1 MAATQSAV
9 DRLFAELGFRFQ
21 YVFGRTL
28 RQPGSLAAEVDRQIP
43 RYRDAEPAALLGALR
58 YRLRRDGLTAPLLGE
73 CFALYCGALG
83 ALVPREVLAAARWL
97 SEGGIVELDD
107 PVSRRHAL
115 ALAALACVLHGD
127 GVHLL
132 AAGDA
137 AAKSLA
143 ESIAPLFSRLGLRV
157 GCLARDM
164 SVAAR
169 REVYAA
175 PVVCAA
181 HRELA
186 LDYLRQGIQTGR
198 AGMLRSRLEQLSG
211 VAAPPTLPRLQQ
223 ALVEDADLVMLD
235 DAQVP
240 LVIAA
245 QADQSRERLMYEQ
258 ALELARALAPDADYT
273 VEEGSILLTEP
284 AARLLERLVAPLGG
298 IWSARQR
305 REELITWALE
315 ALHFMQP
322 EVDYRVEN
330 GQVVFPPPAAAAE
343 EPGPDEL
350 ELRKLVEVKE
360 GCRISARPEVLAR
373 MSVPRFFGRYAR
385 VAGVCADA
393 QGLEQDF
400 WSLYTLRTARA
411 GRRSQPVSPSSRVFL
426 TTDAKRAA
434 LVELVRGATQA
445 GRTALVGVRSRPQ
458 AQALQAALA
467 EAALQAVMVLLP
479 IVHTAPGRGEAS
491 ELIVAELPASRRH
504 IAQARR
510 AYAPG
515 SCTLLL
521 SLEDDAVGGQYAW
534 IARLSASPSGELSTR
549 WARWI
554 ARGAQRA
561 AERAQHLVRQDL
573 HARDRALDDLLAVS
587 GRGE

>member
-9 DRLFAELGFRFQ
+9 DRLFAEVAFRFQ
-21 YVFGRTL
+21 YLFGRTL
-28 RQPGSLAAEVDRQIP
+28 RQPESFAAEVDRQIP

-83 ALVPREVLAAARWL
+83 APVPREVLAAARWL
-97 SEGGIVELDD
+97 SAGGIVELDD

-132 AAGDA
+132 AASDA

-143 ESIAPLFSRLGLRV
+143 ESIAPLFSRLGFRV
-157 GCLARDM
+157 GCLARDT
-164 SVAAR
+164 SASAR
-169 REVYAA
+169 RELYAA

-181 HRELA
+181 HRELG
-186 LDYLRQGIQTGR
+186 LDYLREGIQTGR
-198 AGMLRSRLEQLSG
+198 AGILRGRLEQLSG
-211 VAAPPTLPRLQQ
+211 MAAPPALPRLQC

-240 LVIAA
+240 LVIAG

-258 ALELARALAPDADYT
+258 ALELARALAPEADYT

-315 ALHFMQP
+315 ALHFTQR

-330 GQVVFPPPAAAAE
+330 GRVVFPPPADAAE

-350 ELRKLVEVKE
+350 ELRKLIEVKE
-360 GCRISARPEVLAR
+360 GCRLSARPEVLAR
-373 MSVPRFFGRYAR
+373 ISVPRFFGRYAK

-393 QGLEQDF
+393 QGLEQEF
-400 WSLYTLRTARA
+400 WSLYALRTARA
-411 GRRSQPVSPSSRVFL
+411 GQRAQPASTSSRVFL
-426 TTDAKRAA
+426 TAEAKRAA
-434 LVELVRGATQA
+434 VLELVRGAAQA
-445 GRTALVGVRSRPQ
+445 GRAALVAVRSRPQ
-458 AQALQAALA
+458 AQALQSALA
-467 EAALQAVMVLLP
+467 EAGLQAAVVLLP
-479 IVHTAPGRGEAS
+479 IMQMAPGQGEPA
-491 ELIVAELPASRRH
+491 ELVVAELPVAGRH
-504 IAQARR
+504 IAQACR
-510 AYAPG
+510 AYVPG

-521 SLEDDAVGGQYAW
+521 SLEDEAVGGRRAW
-534 IARLSASPSGELSTR
+534 IARLGAGPSGELSTR
-549 WARWI
+549 WAAWI
-554 ARGAQRA
+554 ARGALRA
-561 AERAQHLVRQDL
+561 AERAQSLSRQDL
-573 HARDRALDDLLAVS
+573 NARDRTLDDLLAVS